1 MSSVVFSIASAVGTT
16 CRIFFSI
23 FVLQKIKC
31 TLTTMRRKTT
41 KWTESMKID
50 CSEVRNEKK
59 IHLKMPT
66 SLKCRRDEP
75 AFLETQFRMRNYS
88 FTLTPCWSFTHI
100 NNVHFFIPQLF
111 PRLCCFVSLCM
122 QLQFELSVYSEF
134 WFRAALGVLYIVTRW
149 KLLVLSSN
157 FSLSFHNF
165 FLICNVEILRDDIVV
180 ERDEMPSYAS

>member
-1 MSSVVFSIASAVGTT
+1 MLELRVESFFQYSFSKKLNAHWLWGE
-16 CRIFFSI
+16 
-23 FVLQKIKC
+23 
-31 TLTTMRRKTT
+31 KTT
-41 KWTESMKID
+41 KKNGKHENWLQ
-50 CSEVRNEKK
+50 RGEKWEK

-149 KLLVLSSN
+149 KLLVLSSS